1 MLLYRIAKSKYI
13 RDLSGEG
20 ARRAGGR
27 WNSKG
32 LRVLYTANS
41 TALAT
46 LETLVHSP
54 LQIVPKNRAIAT
66 LEFPEQLSIL
76 QVKLSQLPDQW
87 WTYPPSPELAK
98 IGDQWWHEQSSLALS
113 VPSSITPN
121 GEGRNLLLNPLHP
134 NFPQISIVKVENL
147 VFDSK
152 LFDVS
157 E

>member
-32 LRVLYTANS
+32 IQVVYTADS

-46 LETLVHSP
+46 LETLVHAP

-66 LEFPEQLSIL
+66 LEFPDLLSISK
-76 QVKLSQLPDQW
+76 VKASQLPDKW
-87 WTYPPSPELAK
+87 WTYPALPELSK
-98 IGDQWWHEQSSLALS
+98 IGDQWWYEQSSLALS

-134 NFPQISIVKVENL
+134 DFKQVSIIKVEDY
-147 VFDSK
+147 VY
-152 LFDVS
+152 
-157 E
+157 